1 MPKSK
6 ETRLARHRR
15 SMTVPTTTPLKY
27 LDKALA
33 VLRKLGLIKS
43 DPKPAPIVALIDR
56 IAHLQPDQ
64 AAAIA
69 RTLSQASLFNEV
81 VREQIEA
88 MQIAERYQTITYAF
102 DSIRD
107 DAKKMV
113 EQMSDNRIDSFERLA
128 NVWMKVTRGDIPARF
143 EKIKNT
149 YLEVAEDTKDQIQRE
164 QAILHAYSDF
174 RTALKEAQVLGFKL
188 LEKAQLSLDAKKAAL
203 NNSAETLAAYAGDD
217 AAERAQL
224 ELTRDLALQSLQDED
239 KRFQIAKDLAENLSI
254 SYNTTEVVM
263 ARISQITDC
272 KERVYSQSVTF
283 FGTNETVFT
292 ALSASFTG
300 LHGLHESTQTLEAM
314 KEGINKS
321 LETLGE
327 IGTEIQEAALK
338 AGYGPTIRA
347 ESVGKLVDA
356 VVSYQ
361 ERSLQIVDEMRELST
376 RNEIEITAVTE
387 SGKQRLIALQNRVA
401 QLPAAKTS

>member
-1 MPKSK
+1 
-6 ETRLARHRR
+6 
-15 SMTVPTTTPLKY
+15 MTQTSSTPLKF
-27 LDKALA
+27 LDKALGA
-33 VLRKLGLIKS
+33 LRNLGLIKS
-43 DPKPAPIVALIDR
+43 EPAPAPIVALIDR
-56 IAHLQPDQ
+56 IAHLEPDQ

-81 VREQIEA
+81 VREQIQA
-88 MQIAERYQTITYAF
+88 MRIAERYRKISAAF

-107 DAKKMV
+107 DAARMV
-113 EQMSDNRIDSFERLA
+113 DQMKDNRVDTFERLA
-128 NVWMKVTRGDIPARF
+128 NIWIKVTRGDIPARF
-143 EKIKNT
+143 AEIKGT
-149 YLEVAEDTKDQIQRE
+149 YLEVAADTRDQIQRE
-164 QAILHAYSDF
+164 HTILAAYGDF

-188 LEKAQLSLDAKKAAL
+188 LERAEQALEAKKEAL
-203 NNSAETLAAYAGDD
+203 QKASDALAAFSGED
-217 AAERAQL
+217 AVGRTQR
-224 ELTRDLALQSLQDED
+224 ELTRDLALRLLQDED

-254 SYNTTEVVM
+254 SHNTTEVVM
-263 ARISQITDC
+263 ARIAQITDC

-347 ESVGKLVDA
+347 ESVARLVDA

-361 ERSLQIVDEMRELST
+361 ERSHASIDEMRELSA
-376 RNEIEITAVTE
+376 RNEAEIAAVTE
-387 SGKQRLIALQNRVA
+387 AGKRRMVVLQDRVA
-401 QLPAAKTS
+401 QLPAPKTP

>member
-1 MPKSK
+1 
-6 ETRLARHRR
+6 
-15 SMTVPTTTPLKY
+15 MTPPATTPLKY
-27 LDKALA
+27 LDKALG
-33 VLRKLGLIKS
+33 VLRNLGLVKAE
-43 DPKPAPIVALIDR
+43 PQAAPIVALIDR

-81 VREQIEA
+81 VREQISA
-88 MQIAERYQTITYAF
+88 MQIGERYRGITGAF

-107 DAKKMV
+107 DAKRMV
-113 EQMSDNRIDSFERLA
+113 DQMADSKIDTFERLS
-128 NVWMKVTRGDIPARF
+128 NIWMKVTRGDIPSRF
-143 EKIKNT
+143 AKIKTT
-149 YLEVAEDTKDQIQRE
+149 YLEVAKDTKDQIQRE
-164 QAILHAYSDF
+164 QTILEAYRDF
-174 RTALKEAQVLGFKL
+174 RTALKEAQVLGFELKKRAEAA
-188 LEKAQLSLDAKKAAL
+188 LEEKKAAL
-203 NNSAETLAAYAGDD
+203 QGASATLEQYTGDD
-217 AAERAQL
+217 QAERARF
-224 ELTRDLALQSLQDED
+224 ELARDLALQALQDED

-254 SYNTTEVVM
+254 AYSTTEVVM
-263 ARISQITDC
+263 ARIAQITDA

-327 IGTEIQEAALK
+327 VGTQIQEAALR

-347 ESVGKLVDA
+347 ESVAKLVDA

-361 ERSLQIVDEMRELST
+361 ERSYQIIDEMRELST
-376 RNEIEITAVTE
+376 RNEAELTAATE
-387 SGKQRLIALQNRVA
+387 AGKRRMVALQNRVA
-401 QLPAAKTS
+401 ALPAPK